1 MMSLFALVKSYHM
14 TTQVHN
20 FIFKVSLRDS
30 LKHTVSYVDIVKTQ
44 LNLTCQ
50 NTKER
55 RIQLI
60 N

>member
-1 MMSLFALVKSYHM
+1 M